1 MTRSIH
7 TAWQTL
13 IDGYAGTPAIM
24 PFRTEL
30 SCAPAIGLR
39 LADPEGKQ
47 SPIDDYYVYSAD
59 ADAPQIIATIR
70 SVPPAPRAYLTVA
83 AQSDA
88 TDAVYRALGCVYDSS
103 ECLMS
108 FDLTTAVIPPPVT
121 TVDILTVADISAANM
136 ADPESMLWLS
146 SANVSSFA
154 MTHVAIR
161 SGAHIHA
168 RARTLRL
175 ADGTSYVSMVYTA
188 PSARRQGYGKDL
200 MRALLAADQAAG
212 THTVVLMSS
221 QMGIPLY
228 RSLGFVPLC
237 TTHIYTLS

>member
-1 MTRSIH
+1 MTTAFRS
-7 TAWQTL
+7 AWQTL
-13 IDGYAGTPAIM
+13 IDGYAGTPAIL

-30 SCAPAIGLR
+30 ACAPASGLR
-39 LADPEGKQ
+39 LADPDGRQ
-47 SPIDDYYVYSAD
+47 SPIDDFYAAVPD
-59 ADAPQIIATIR
+59 GDAPALLAAICA
-70 SVPPAPRAYLTVA
+70 VPPAPRAYLTVA
-83 AQSDA
+83 ALSDA
-88 TDAVYRALGCVYDSS
+88 TDAVYRDLGCVYDSS

-108 FDLTTAVIPPPVT
+108 VDLTTMVIPPPET
-121 TVDILTVADISAANM
+121 AVDILTVADISAANM

-146 SANVSSFA
+146 SANVASPD
-154 MTHVAIR
+154 MTHVVIR

-188 PSARRQGYGKDL
+188 PHARRQGYGRDL

-212 THTVVLMSS
+212 IHTVVLMSS

-228 RSLGFVPLC
+228 QSLGFVPLC